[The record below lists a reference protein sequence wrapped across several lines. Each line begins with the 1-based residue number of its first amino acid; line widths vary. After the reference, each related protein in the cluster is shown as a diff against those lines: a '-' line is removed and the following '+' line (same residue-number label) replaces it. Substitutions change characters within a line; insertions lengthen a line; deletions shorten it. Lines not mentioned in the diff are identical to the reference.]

1 MIVGQ
6 YIISR
11 QFDQP
16 EDPENEKGYVLLRE
30 LKENDQPGALVK
42 RYRFLSYKDQLTT
55 YIKTMNRATELS
67 RNGLAKI
74 NLPSKQP

>member
-16 EDPENEKGYVLLRE
+16 EDPENEKGHVLLRE

-42 RYRFLSYKDQLTT
+42 RYRFISYKDQVKT
-55 YIKTMNRATELS
+55 YIKVMNRATDLS
-67 RNGLAKI
+67 HHRLAKI
-74 NLPSKQP
+74 KLPDEQP